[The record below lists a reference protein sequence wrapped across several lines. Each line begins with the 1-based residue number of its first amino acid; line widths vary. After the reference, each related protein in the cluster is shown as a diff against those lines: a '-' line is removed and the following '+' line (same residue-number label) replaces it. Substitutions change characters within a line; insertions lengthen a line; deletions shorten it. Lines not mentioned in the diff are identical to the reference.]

1 MTRALAGLLA
11 ALFASCAAAA
21 DRGFYVGAGYGEAT
35 VEDQDSGVRFDAS
48 NRSYRAFLGYRLRAA
63 RFLDLAAEGTYID
76 FGSGS
81 ETVQGRTWQY
91 HLRGGELAGLAIVP
105 LGILDL
111 YGKAGVV
118 SWSSTRSIDGAN
130 LDRSGT
136 NTLYGAGI
144 GFNAGRLGVRAD
156 WNRYDLSGFERVE
169 THTLSFVLRFY

>member
-1 MTRALAGLLA
+1 MPRWPALLLGF
-11 ALFASCAAAA
+11 LFACCADAA
-21 DRGFYVGAGYGEAT
+21 DRGFYVGAGYGEAA
-35 VEDQDSGVRFDAS
+35 VEDQDSGVRFDAI

-76 FGSGS
+76 FGAGS
-81 ETVQGRTWQY
+81 QTVQGRTWQY
-91 HLRGGELAGLAIVP
+91 HLRGGELAGLVIVP
-105 LGILDL
+105 LGLLDL
-111 YGKAGVV
+111 YAKAGAV

-144 GFNAGRLGVRAD
+144 GINVGQLGVRAD